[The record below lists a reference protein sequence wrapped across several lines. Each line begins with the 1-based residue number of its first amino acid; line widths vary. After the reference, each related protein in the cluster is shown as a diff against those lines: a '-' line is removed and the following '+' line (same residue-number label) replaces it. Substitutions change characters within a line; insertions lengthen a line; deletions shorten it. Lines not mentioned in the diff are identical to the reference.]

1 MKSVIEE
8 EILNQQE
15 RIKSVRIII
24 QGFMKELFKIA
35 TGQASIMK
43 TKSLLKDKLENFNQ
57 QILPKLLETRG
68 VGIDEITKQKLS
80 QLDNY
85 GDLMKQIEYLKKEIT
100 NFQKQIDQ
108 EKAQYTNKILI
119 GINKN
124 KNLVEECNKLQEE
137 NVYFIRLLLEL
148 KNTIKESRGIFD

>member
-1 MKSVIEE
+1 
-8 EILNQQE
+8 
-15 RIKSVRIII
+15 
-24 QGFMKELFKIA
+24 
-35 TGQASIMK
+35 MK
-43 TKSLLKDKLENFNQ
+43 TKSILKDKLENFNQ
-57 QILPKLLETRG
+57 TILPKLTQPRG
-68 VGIDEITKQKLS
+68 EGIDEASAQKLS

-108 EKAQYTNKILI
+108 EKAQYTNKILL

-148 KNTIKESRGIFD
+148 KSTIKQSRGTINQKEETENY